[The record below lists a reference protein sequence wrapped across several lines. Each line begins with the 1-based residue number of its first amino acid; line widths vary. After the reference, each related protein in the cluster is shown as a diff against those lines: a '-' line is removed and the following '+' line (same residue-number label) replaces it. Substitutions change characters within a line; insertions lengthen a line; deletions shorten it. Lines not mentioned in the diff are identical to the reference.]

1 MPVSFSLL
9 CRKNVA
15 EANTGR
21 SQTSHNED
29 KRRSAAEKRSRRVCN
44 SFSFGNGPSFA
55 PDMGILGGVVG
66 IRRLGRIEE
75 EHPSRSFMTFL
86 NTLQRNWR
94 RLVNIDTEKKQRR
107 QLCEELGALYCA
119 EARDA
124 AQFSAHARQMYYP
137 QFRDRLLRIA
147 AEEQEHV
154 SWLRQQILALGG
166 DVPQPT
172 ASPRLGQN
180 SWECLLLDL
189 EKEKS
194 SYAELLKQTPRAA
207 SINPALAEGLQRLRA
222 DEQRHHEELHDMW
235 MKSDPYT
242 PPTPKTPHPE
252 LAPQKQAWLDRR
264 REEWFARERAD
275 WEATGRLVPWAEWEG
290 ELEKRWTVNE
300 LPSLELRWERQ
311 IAEAELVRKERALQ
325 QSFIDSSHN
334 PHLRSRR
341 KL

>member
-1 MPVSFSLL
+1 MPVIFSLL

-15 EANTGR
+15 EANRGR
-21 SQTSHNED
+21 SQMSRNED
-29 KRRSAAEKRSRRVCN
+29 NRHSAAENTEVGVILSIP
-44 SFSFGNGPSFA
+44 SNGTSFA
-55 PDMGILGGVVG
+55 LGMGVSGVVVETS
-66 IRRLGRIEE
+66 RLVRLSEK
-75 EHPSRSFMTFL
+75 HSARSFMTFL

-94 RLVNIDTEKKQRR
+94 RLVNLDTEKERRR
-107 QLCEELGALYCA
+107 QLCEELCALYCA

-154 SWLRQQILALGG
+154 SWLRQQIRALGG
-166 DVPQPT
+166 DVPQLT

-194 SYAELLKQTPRAA
+194 SYAQLLKQTPRAA
-207 SINPALAEGLQRLRA
+207 SIDPTLAEGLQRLRA

-242 PPTPKTPHPE
+242 PPMPKAPHPE
-252 LAPQKQAWLDRR
+252 LEPQKQAWLDRQQD
-264 REEWFARERAD
+264 EWFARERAD
-275 WEATGRLVPWAEWEG
+275 WEATGRLVTWAEWEG
-290 ELEKRWTVNE
+290 ELEKRWMVNE

-311 IAEAELVRKERALQ
+311 VAEAELARKEHALKR
-325 QSFIDSSHN
+325 SFVDNSTTII
-334 PHLRSRR
+334 
-341 KL
+341 